1 MKAYAVFWQK
11 SGRQLDQF
19 IDLTT
24 IVSLLEQTVT
34 ELERFLDVIASE
46 RSTLISGN
54 IDQLPPIS
62 EKKSALAARLANLES
77 QRDSALRLAGFDKGH
92 EGVEAW
98 LSSNLAGIGQKPR
111 KTWTRYLEL
120 ATVAKRENEINGK
133 LINASLQQNQ
143 KALATL
149 MGESGET
156 ATYGADGQTK
166 TSAGRRPL
174 GSA

>member
-1 MKAYAVFWQK
+1 MYAVCWQK
-11 SGRQLDQF
+11 SGQQLDQF

-24 IVSLLEQTVT
+24 IVSLLEQTIT
-34 ELERFLDVIASE
+34 ELERFVEVIASE
-46 RSTLISGN
+46 RSSLISGD
-54 IDQLPPIS
+54 IDLLPSIS

-77 QRDSALRLAGFDKGH
+77 QRDSELRLAGFDKGR

-98 LSSNLAGIGQKPR
+98 LSSNLTGIGQSTR
-111 KTWTRYLEL
+111 KTWTKYLEL
-120 ATVAKRENEINGK
+120 ATIAKRENEINGK

-149 MGESGET
+149 MGESGDT

-166 TSAGRRPL
+166 TSASRRPL